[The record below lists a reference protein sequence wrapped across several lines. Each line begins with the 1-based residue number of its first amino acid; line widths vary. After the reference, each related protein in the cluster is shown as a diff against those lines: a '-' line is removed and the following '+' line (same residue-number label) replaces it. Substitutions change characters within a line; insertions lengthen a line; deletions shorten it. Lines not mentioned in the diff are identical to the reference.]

1 MSEMATTVNKIGSEN
16 CEKLPPETR
25 EFLQNFYLQLVHQP
39 VVFTAF
45 GFYVIN
51 LTLLASITT
60 GIVSY
65 IIILV
70 QFYAS

>member
-1 MSEMATTVNKIGSEN
+1 MTEIATTVNKFESEN
-16 CEKLPPETR
+16 SDQLPPETR
-25 EFLQNFYLQLVHQP
+25 EFAQNFFLQLVHQP

-45 GFYVIN
+45 GFYFIN

-60 GIVSY
+60 GIFSY
-65 IIILV
+65 IVILV